1 MFRFKKEKDIQL
13 HMLREENLRLAR
25 ENHRLRKETSAL
37 RKTVNLL
44 REDFRTLQLLVKEY
58 QEMLFKKKALRY
70 KKKKDDDEKDD
81 DYTPKKKGAPN
92 GHAGTTRKVP
102 DKIDEHRDVHLLEC
116 PECSGKKL
124 SPCKR
129 YEDHYQEDI
138 VIPQT
143 KVTRFRHH
151 YYYCATCGN
160 VMHGIGEN
168 ELPGSY
174 IGPNAKSLAGFLHY
188 YMAIPYRK
196 IRELFKEMFNMDF
209 DPSSCVGFDSQIRVR
224 GQPLYERLKSNL
236 KNKPYLHVDETGWR
250 DKWLW
255 CYAEDR
261 SAVYKIEPGRG
272 QKELQSTL
280 GDKYSGVL
288 ITDLLGAYNRIRSV
302 KQRCLVH
309 ILRRIDKWHTYYE
322 HDRKTM
328 RYFEKLEEVVKEII
342 LLSDIIQKHRP
353 GNILIRKLDL
363 VGQLRGLL
371 NRDLEAP
378 KANKFRR
385 KLLDHFDELVACLNY
400 PEISAHNN
408 FVERLL
414 RGNVIMRK
422 ITFGNR
428 SEKGILNHEVIMS
441 LIQTARLQK
450 LNPLPYLHTLLTD
463 KTKAASAI
471 SLDLT
476 SAG

>member
-1 MFRFKKEKDIQL
+1 MFRFNREKDLRL
-13 HMLREENLRLAR
+13 HMLREENLKLAR
-25 ENHRLRKETSAL
+25 ENHRLRKETNTL
-37 RKTVNLL
+37 QKTVTLL

-70 KKKKDDDEKDD
+70 KKKEDDDDND

-92 GHAGTTRKVP
+92 GHPGKTRKVP
-102 DKIDEHRDVHLLEC
+102 DRVDEHKDVHLFEC
-116 PECSGKKL
+116 PECSGKNL

-143 KVTRFRHH
+143 RVTRFRHH
-151 YYYCATCGN
+151 YYYCHDCKKA
-160 VMHGIGEN
+160 VHGIGEG

-188 YMAIPYRK
+188 HIAIPYRK
-196 IRELFKEMFNMDF
+196 IKLLFKEMFNMDF
-209 DPSSCVGFDSQIRVR
+209 DFTSCIGFDSQIRAR

-236 KNKPYLHVDETGWR
+236 KNKPYLHVDETGWVG
-250 DKWLW
+250 KWLW
-255 CYAEDR
+255 CYGEEN
-261 SAVYKIEPGRG
+261 SAVYKIENGRG
-272 QKELQSTL
+272 QKELRSVL
-280 GDKYSGVL
+280 GDRYSGVL
-288 ITDLLGAYNRIRSV
+288 ISDFLGAYNRIRSV

-309 ILRRIDKWHTYYE
+309 VLRHVDKWLIYYD
-322 HDRKTM
+322 HDRKVV
-328 RYFEKLEEVVKEII
+328 RYFTKLKTVIKEII
-342 LLSDIIQKHRP
+342 LLSDIIQKKRP
-353 GNILIRKLDL
+353 INILIKKADL
-363 VGQLRGLL
+363 VGQLRRLL
-371 NRDLEAP
+371 NQDLEPP

-385 KLLDHFDELVACLNY
+385 KLLDHFDELIACLNH

-428 SEKGILNHEVIMS
+428 SEKGILNHEVLMS

-463 KTKAASAI
+463 KTKAASLI
-471 SLDLT
+471 SLDLA